1 MPRYSQHFQPARK
14 RRLKKPDSPAATE
27 YNSHELAE
35 HLRTYLLVNRNTVTA
50 VVIEHNDGSRTE
62 FHHE

>member
-14 RRLKKPDSPAATE
+14 RRLAKPDRAVATE

-35 HLRTYLLVNRNTVTA
+35 HLRTYLLVNRNTITA

>member
-27 YNSHELAE
+27 YNSAELA
-35 HLRTYLLVNRNTVTA
+35 HYLRTYILANRNTVTA
-50 VVIEHNDGSRTE
+50 IVIEHNDGSRTE
-62 FHHE
+62 FYGE